1 MTSDFKVS
9 VLASS
14 SKGNSTYI
22 ETPNSRILID
32 AGLSGKKL
40 QAAMASIDRDI
51 ADVDSILVTHEHSDH
66 IQGVGVL
73 ARKYGMQIYANQGTW
88 NAMSNKIGNVPDENK
103 YIFGMGSTLTIG
115 DLDIESFGVSH
126 DAAEPQFYQVHYDN
140 KSFAVLTDT
149 GYVSQRVKDTI
160 KSADSYLMECN
171 HDLDMLRNG
180 AYAWPLKQRILSDQG
195 HLSNLDGAATLEDI
209 IGNNTKQIFL
219 GHLSPDNNMKDLA
232 HRTVAEDMMKHDF
245 GVEHDFHISDTD
257 PLIAQP
263 LYDI

>member
-1 MTSDFKVS
+1 MTSDFKIS

-22 ETPNSRILID
+22 ETPNSKILID
-32 AGLSGKKL
+32 AGLSGKKIEN
-40 QAAMASIDRDI
+40 AMKSIDRDLSE
-51 ADVDSILVTHEHSDH
+51 VDSILVTHEHSDH

-73 ARKYGMQIYANQGTW
+73 ARKYDMQIYANEGTW
-88 NAMSNKIGNVPDENK
+88 NAMNSKIGKVPSENK
-103 YIFGMGSTLTIG
+103 YVFGMGSTLTIG

-149 GYVSQRVKDTI
+149 GYVSERIKNTI
-160 KSADSYLMECN
+160 KSADAYLMECN

-180 AYAWPLKQRILSDQG
+180 DYAWSLKQRILSDQG
-195 HLSNLDGAATLEDI
+195 HLSNLDGANTLEEI

-219 GHLSPDNNMKDLA
+219 GHLSPDNNLKDLA
-232 HRTVAEDMMKHDF
+232 HRTVAEDMMKHDL

-257 PLIAQP
+257 PEQAQP
-263 LYDI
+263 LYGI